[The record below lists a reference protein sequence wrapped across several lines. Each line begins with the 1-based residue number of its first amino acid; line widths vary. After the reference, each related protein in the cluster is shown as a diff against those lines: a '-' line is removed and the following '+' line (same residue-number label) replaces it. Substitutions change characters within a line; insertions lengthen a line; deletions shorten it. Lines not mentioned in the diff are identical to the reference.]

1 MINFLLVLGI
11 IGAIFMGAV
20 QGGWNPA
27 INIGS
32 DAQRGGSAMYNM
44 IKGGKKFKKLKR

>member
-1 MINFLLVLGI
+1 MFVEFFGLAVLIITFLLTMTSG
-11 IGAIFMGAV
+11 
-20 QGGWNPA
+20 NT
-27 INIGS
+27 GS